1 MAKLMERWER
11 LRQDGGLVVMVAL
24 AIGLCLLL
32 PRETGVQ
39 SGASSEEEARL
50 AAVLSTMEGV
60 GQVEVVIRW
69 NETAA
74 TMAQSGSR
82 SPLGVV
88 VVAQG
93 AENIGVR
100 LRLTRAVMTLLDL
113 PPDAVEVFAMEQ
125 ERVP

>member
-69 NETAA
+69 DETAA

-82 SPLGVV
+82 SSLGVV